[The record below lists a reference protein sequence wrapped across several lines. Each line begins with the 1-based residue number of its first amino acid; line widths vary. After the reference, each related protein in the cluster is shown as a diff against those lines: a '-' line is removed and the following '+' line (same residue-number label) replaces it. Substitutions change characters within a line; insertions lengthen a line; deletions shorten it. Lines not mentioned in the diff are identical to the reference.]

1 MLLKAVDAISGKAVL
16 EIGYEGECVGPN
28 AGDLL
33 VTPDKKQFRVLQ
45 RAFIAHEFR
54 NTATGQVVDFSAPKA
69 IDFELQLA
77 VCPVGAEAEYSAKL
91 MEA

>member
-1 MLLKAVDAISGKAVL
+1 MLLKAVDAISGKSVL

-33 VTPDKKQFRVLQ
+33 VTPDKKQYRVLQ

-54 NTATGQVVDFSAPKA
+54 GKAQGQVVDFSAPKML
-69 IDFELQLA
+69 DFELQLA
-77 VCPVGAEAEYSAKL
+77 VCPVGQEADYSERL
-91 MEA
+91 MEQ